1 MALMFTSPRGS
12 DPPCIIAAD
21 DEQEKATTHPQSKLK
36 PEANGEA
43 KVDDDNI
50 TESHTMIAKIAKPAR
65 GPNGPERGSDT
76 SSQPKTP
83 GRKLVSV
90 VFTFNTESV

>member
-1 MALMFTSPRGS
+1 MALTYTSPRGT
-12 DPPCIIAAD
+12 DPPRRIAAD
-21 DEQEKATTHPQSKLK
+21 NEQEKVTTHPPSKRK
-36 PEANGEA
+36 PDADGKA

-50 TESHTMIAKIAKPAR
+50 TKSHTMIANIAKTAR